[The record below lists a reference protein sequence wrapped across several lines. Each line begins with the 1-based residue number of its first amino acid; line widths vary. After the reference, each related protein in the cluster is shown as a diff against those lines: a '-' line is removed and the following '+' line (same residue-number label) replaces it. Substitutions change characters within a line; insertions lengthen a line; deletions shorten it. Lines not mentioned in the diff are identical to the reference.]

1 MPPLLLKNMN
11 VKANQAEL
19 KKELGLTWQDEEL
32 FIQALTHSSFTCEK
46 RRHGIKNNQRLE
58 FLGDAVL
65 ELTVSDYLY
74 RNNPDLDEGYL
85 TKLRAA
91 IVCEPSLARVATG
104 LQLGRCLFMGKGEER
119 TDGRERP
126 SILAD
131 AFEALLGAIY
141 LDQGLAGSASIAI
154 KYLLPVIEDVLAG
167 RLERDYKTEL
177 QELVQQRGGGQIQYE
192 ILKEEGPDHAKLFT
206 AGVIIMGRLAGRG
219 TGKTKKDAEQQAAKI
234 ALTEFESSKMNMK
247 GTKR

>member
-1 MPPLLLKNMN
+1 MN
-11 VKANQAEL
+11 IKANQEEL
-19 KKELGLTWQDEEL
+19 KKELGLTWHDEGL

-46 RRHGIKNNQRLE
+46 RRHGMENNQRLE

-74 RNNPDLDEGYL
+74 RNKPELDEGSL

-91 IVCEPSLARVATG
+91 IVCEPSLAKVATR

-119 TDGRERP
+119 SGGRERP

-141 LDQGLAGSASIAI
+141 LDQGFAGASSIAI

-177 QELVQQRGGGQIQYE
+177 QELVQHCGIGQIRYE
-192 ILKEEGPDHAKLFT
+192 ILKEEGPDHDKLFT
-206 AGVIIMGRLAGRG
+206 AGVILMGRLAGCG

-234 ALTEFESSKMNMK
+234 ALTELELSKMNLK
-247 GTKR
+247 DTKR